1 MTCATYTDILR
12 PRARRLAW
20 LYDLTVV
27 MGGSLLVALSA
38 QVAFPL
44 PFSPVPVTA
53 QTLAVLLVGA
63 LLGGVRGGVSLLLY
77 LAQGVAGLPVF
88 AAGGAGAAYFLGPTG
103 GYLLGFVAGAT
114 LTGLLAERGWDRR
127 IGTTLMAMLLGTAV
141 IYATGLAWLAVFV
154 RMDPFGTGVENVLA
168 VGLYPFLPG
177 AAIKIVAAALLLPTG
192 WKLLGRRFEANT

>member
-27 MGGSLLVALSA
+27 VAGSLLVALSA
-38 QVAFPL
+38 RVAFPL

-63 LLGGVRGGVSLLLY
+63 LLGSVRGGISMLLY
-77 LAQGVAGLPVF
+77 LAQGMAGLPVF
-88 AAGGAGAAYFLGPTG
+88 AAGGAGVAYFLGPTG
-103 GYLLGFVAGAT
+103 GYLLGFVAGAA

-127 IGTTLMAMLLGTAV
+127 IGTTLAAMLLGTAA
-141 IYATGLAWLAVFV
+141 IYAAGLTWLALFT
-154 RMDPFGTGVENVLA
+154 RADNVLT
-168 VGLYPFLPG
+168 VGLYPFIPG
-177 AAIKIVAAALLLPTG
+177 AVVKIVAAALLLPLG
-192 WKLLGRRFEANT
+192 WKLLGRWGNAGSYKQV

>member
-1 MTCATYTDILR
+1 MTCATYADILR
-12 PRARRLAW
+12 PQARRLAW
-20 LYDLTVV
+20 LYDLVLV
-27 MGGSLLVALSA
+27 LGGSLLVALSA

-88 AAGGAGAAYFLGPTG
+88 AAGGAGVAYFLGPTG

-141 IYATGLAWLAVFV
+141 IYATGLVWLAVFA
-154 RMDPFGTGVENVLA
+154 GAENVLA
-168 VGLYPFLPG
+168 AGLYPFLPG
-177 AAIKIVAAALLLPTG
+177 AVVKIVVAALLLPQG
-192 WKLLGRRFEANT
+192 WRLLGRRGTVGLDKCT

>member
-1 MTCATYTDILR
+1 MVCATYADILR
-12 PRARRLAW
+12 PQARRLAW
-20 LYDLTVV
+20 LYDLVLV
-27 MGGSLLVALSA
+27 LGGSLLVALSA

-63 LLGGVRGGVSLLLY
+63 LLGSVRGGVSLLLY

-88 AAGGAGAAYFLGPTG
+88 AAGGAGVAYFLGPTG

-127 IGTTLMAMLLGTAV
+127 IGTTLAAMLLGTVA
-141 IYATGLAWLAVFV
+141 IYAAGLTWLAVFA
-154 RMDPFGTGVENVLA
+154 GAENVLA
-168 VGLYPFLPG
+168 AGLYPFLPG
-177 AAIKIVAAALLLPTG
+177 AAVKIVAAALLLPQG
-192 WKLLGRRFEANT
+192 WKLMGRRGNVGPYRPV

>member
-1 MTCATYTDILR
+1 MTCATYADILR

-38 QVAFPL
+38 RLAFHL

-63 LLGGVRGGVSLLLY
+63 LLGSVRGGISMLLY
-77 LAQGVAGLPVF
+77 LAQGMAGLPVF
-88 AAGGAGAAYFLGPTG
+88 AAGGAGVAYFLGPTG

-127 IGTTLMAMLLGTAV
+127 IGTTMAAMLLGTAA
-141 IYATGLAWLAVFV
+141 IYAAGLAWLALFT
-154 RMDPFGTGVENVLA
+154 RADNVL
-168 VGLYPFLPG
+168 VTGLYPFIPG
-177 AAIKIVAAALLLPTG
+177 AVVKIVTAAVLLPQG
-192 WKLLGRRFEANT
+192 WKLLGGWMGVNTGREAP

>member
-1 MTCATYTDILR
+1 MVCATYADILR
-12 PRARRLAW
+12 PQARRLAW
-20 LYDLTVV
+20 LYDLVLV
-27 MGGSLLVALSA
+27 LGGSLLVALNA
-38 QVAFPL
+38 QVAFHL

-88 AAGGAGAAYFLGPTG
+88 AAGGAGVAYFLGPTG
-103 GYLLGFVAGAT
+103 GYLLGFVAGAA

-127 IGTTLMAMLLGTAV
+127 IATTLAAMLLGTAV
-141 IYATGLAWLAVFV
+141 IYAAGLTWLALF
-154 RMDPFGTGVENVLA
+154 TGVENVLA

>member
-63 LLGGVRGGVSLLLY
+63 LLGSVRGGISMLLY
-77 LAQGVAGLPVF
+77 LAQGMAGLPVF
-88 AAGGAGAAYFLGPTG
+88 AAGGAGVAYFLGPTG
-103 GYLLGFVAGAT
+103 GYLLGFVAGAA

-127 IGTTLMAMLLGTAV
+127 IGTTLLAMLLGTAA
-141 IYATGLAWLAVFV
+141 IYAAGLAWLALFT
-154 RMDPFGTGVENVLA
+154 RAENVLT
-168 VGLYPFLPG
+168 VGLYPFIPG
-177 AAIKIVAAALLLPTG
+177 AVVKIAAAALLLPQG
-192 WKLLGRRFEANT
+192 WKLLGRRMGVNTGRETP

>member
-27 MGGSLLVALSA
+27 VAGSLLVALSA

-63 LLGGVRGGVSLLLY
+63 LLGSVRGGISMLLY
-77 LAQGVAGLPVF
+77 LAQGMAGLPVF
-88 AAGGAGAAYFLGPTG
+88 AVGGAGVAYFLGPTG
-103 GYLLGFVAGAT
+103 GYLLGFVAGAA

-127 IGTTLMAMLLGTAV
+127 IGTTLLAMLLGTAA
-141 IYATGLAWLAVFV
+141 IYAAGLAWLALFT
-154 RMDPFGTGVENVLA
+154 RAENVLS

-177 AAIKIVAAALLLPTG
+177 AVVKIAAAALLLPQG
-192 WKLLGRRFEANT
+192 WKLLGRRMGVNTGRETP

>member
-1 MTCATYTDILR
+1 MVCATYADILR

-20 LYDLTVV
+20 LYDLTLVL
-27 MGGSLLVALSA
+27 GGSLLVALSA

-77 LAQGVAGLPVF
+77 LGQGVAGLPVF
-88 AAGGAGAAYFLGPTG
+88 AAGGAGVAYFLGPTG

-127 IGTTLMAMLLGTAV
+127 IATTLMAMLLGIAA
-141 IYATGLAWLAVFV
+141 IYATGLAWLALFAVT
-154 RMDPFGTGVENVLA
+154 DNVLA
-168 VGLYPFLPG
+168 AGLYPFMPG
-177 AAIKIVAAALLLPTG
+177 AVIKIVAAALLLPQG
-192 WKLLGRRFEANT
+192 WKLLGRRFEVKTGRESP

>member
-1 MTCATYTDILR
+1 MVCATYADILR

-20 LYDLTVV
+20 LYDLTLVL
-27 MGGSLLVALSA
+27 GGSLLVALSA

-77 LAQGVAGLPVF
+77 LGQGVAGLPVF
-88 AAGGAGAAYFLGPTG
+88 AAGGAGVAYFLGPTG

-127 IGTTLMAMLLGTAV
+127 IATTLMAMLLGIAA
-141 IYATGLAWLAVFV
+141 IYATGLAWLALFAVT
-154 RMDPFGTGVENVLA
+154 DNVLA
-168 VGLYPFLPG
+168 AGLYPFMPG
-177 AAIKIVAAALLLPTG
+177 AAPAAG
-192 WKLLGRRFEANT
+192 VEAAGPSV